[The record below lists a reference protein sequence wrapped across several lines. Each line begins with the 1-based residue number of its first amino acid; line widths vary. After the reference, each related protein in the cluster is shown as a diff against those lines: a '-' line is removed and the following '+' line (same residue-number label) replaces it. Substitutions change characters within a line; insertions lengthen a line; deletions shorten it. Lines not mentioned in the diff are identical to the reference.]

1 MVLTDTGAKLSKS
14 LIREGTVRRTTPH
27 APTPARMGVAP
38 TRIGPGATFIRAWD
52 VRLVVAVTDG
62 NQRECFA

>member
-1 MVLTDTGAKLSKS
+1 

-52 VRLVVAVTDG
+52 VRLVVAVTYG